1 MIDSHHTTLPENVG
15 LIDLHLLG
23 LTGLNSTYVLLGDEP
38 ALVDPGPASTL
49 GGLEA
54 GLAAHGLAVADVRAL
69 LLTHIHLDHAGA
81 TGALVA
87 RCPELR
93 VYVHQRG
100 APHMVSPE
108 RLLHS
113 AGRLYGDWL
122 EFLWGETR
130 PVPEQNLI
138 PLSGGE
144 MLRLGGRVVRVYDT
158 PGHADHHL
166 AYFDEGSRSAF
177 VGDVAG
183 VRLAGLP
190 YVRPAT
196 PPPEVDLE
204 AWRETLDTL
213 LALEPGRLLL
223 FHFGPA
229 NDPAG
234 HIEQLRAR
242 LLRWSERVRVGLA
255 GGEDEPAQIARL
267 GALADEELGPDVPA
281 DVKANYQLVTPVEQ
295 SWQGLARYWRKRTA
309 RDQGTLGHGR

>member
-1 MIDSHHTTLPENVG
+1 MIDSYHTTLPEDIG
-15 LIDLHLLG
+15 LIDLRLLG
-23 LTGLNSTYVLLGDEP
+23 LAGLNGTYVLLGDEP

-49 GGLEA
+49 DSLEA
-54 GLAAHGLAVADVRAL
+54 GLATYGLALADVRAL

-81 TGALVA
+81 TGSLVA
-87 RCPELR
+87 RCPDLR

-100 APHMVSPE
+100 APHMASPE
-108 RLLHS
+108 RLLNS

-130 PVPEQNLI
+130 PAPEQNLV

-144 MLRLGGRVVRVYDT
+144 TIHLGGRVVLASDT
-158 PGHADHHL
+158 PGHAYHHL

-183 VRLAGLP
+183 VRLAGMP

-204 AWRETLDTL
+204 AWQATLDRL
-213 LALEPGRLLL
+213 LALEPSRLLL

-229 NDPAG
+229 NDPTE

-242 LLRWSERVRVGLA
+242 LLRWAE
-255 GGEDEPAQIARL
+255 
-267 GALADEELGPDVPA
+267 
-281 DVKANYQLVTPVEQ
+281 
-295 SWQGLARYWRKRTA
+295 
-309 RDQGTLGHGR
+309 